1 MIFIISDIIFNN
13 KNISLLMTMANIIL
27 MLNLRIGLNEE
38 QYLKLRNRAE
48 SNRSES
54 IEEEIKNIIESVIT

>member
-1 MIFIISDIIFNN
+1 
-13 KNISLLMTMANIIL
+13 MTMSNIIL

-54 IEEEIKNIIESVIT
+54 VEEEIKNIIESVIT